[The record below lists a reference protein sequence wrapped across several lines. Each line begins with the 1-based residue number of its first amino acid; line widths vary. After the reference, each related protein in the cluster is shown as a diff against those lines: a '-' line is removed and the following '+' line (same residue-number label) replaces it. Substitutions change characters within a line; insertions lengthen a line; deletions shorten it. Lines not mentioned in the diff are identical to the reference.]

1 MPGSS
6 RQKGALMK
14 NLKNVF
20 VTMTLAAVLTFG
32 MSVPVYA
39 GDSRPWR
46 INYIPT
52 APTSVSNQTTSVSL
66 PYYSNGYYAYCD
78 FFAGENGS
86 RIAITS
92 YSTGGMPTIVITSTG
107 RSATWKMYGASTSG
121 VVFTL
126 RAVSGF
132 PCNASGSINTN

>member
-1 MPGSS
+1 
-6 RQKGALMK
+6 MK

-39 GDSRPWR
+39 IDSMPWR

-52 APTSVSNQTTSVSL
+52 APTSVSNQTASVNL
-66 PYYSNGYYAYCD
+66 PYHSDGYYAYCD
-78 FFAGENGS
+78 SFAGENGS
-86 RIAITS
+86 RITITS
-92 YSTGGMPTIVITSTG
+92 YSTGGMPVIVMTSTG
-107 RSATWKMYGASTSG
+107 RSASWKMNGGSTSK
-121 VVFTL
+121 VTFNL